1 MNLNTPMVDAGKI
14 IAQFL
19 LDVLYFPIWW
29 YSRGI
34 FKVVSW
40 SGRFISARQK
50 GLALGVWVK
59 NIFTPMYGQHDWA
72 GMLISFITRLLQII
86 VRSVVMLFW
95 LLICF
100 IVIVCWLAAPLYIAY
115 QLIFQLTRS

>member
-1 MNLNTPMVDAGKI
+1 MVDAGKI

-59 NIFTPMYGQHDWA
+59 NVFTPMYGQHDWA

-100 IVIVCWLAAPLYIAY
+100 IVIICWLAAPLYIAY